1 MVIIVNE
8 MLKGKSEHFNIFC
21 VNLEHADKFR
31 QLLHTLDAA
40 CWSQK
45 NQKIYF
51 ICGKFCFINLQT
63 MKAYDW

>member
-40 CWSQK
+40 SRS
-45 NQKIYF
+45 
-51 ICGKFCFINLQT
+51 
-63 MKAYDW
+63 